1 MRILKSAWCL
11 GPWLPHKPTAVAKY
25 SIRDGL
31 RWTLPSDCQPQLAHH
46 VHRGLF
52 NCGILVYSDIDR
64 GDRLVPDVGPDI
76 GDQVLRAKL
85 RRGNRSWFVVD
96 PCVQH
101 R

>member
-1 MRILKSAWCL
+1 MSRAMAPPQTNSK
-11 GPWLPHKPTAVAKY
+11 WLN
-25 SIRDGL
+25 IRDRL
-31 RWTLPSDCQPQLAHH
+31 RWSLPSDFTPQLAHH

-64 GDRLVPDVGPDI
+64 GDRLMLDVSHDI

-96 PCVQH
+96 PPSSIDNSPCA
-101 R
+101 